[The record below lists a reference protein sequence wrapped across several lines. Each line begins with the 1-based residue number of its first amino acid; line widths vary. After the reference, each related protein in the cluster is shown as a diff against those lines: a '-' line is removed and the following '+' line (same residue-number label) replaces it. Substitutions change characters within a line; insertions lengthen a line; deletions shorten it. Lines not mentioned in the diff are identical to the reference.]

1 MYVYMLVYECVVVSC
16 VRPLCALPLTSGRAA
31 AYRLCHA
38 RSGSVSLVPEPV
50 IPCHHCF
57 MQVMT
62 RCCRILVPI
71 DNPVWATGYSNNP
84 YIICTID
91 NWCSSWLWPWAAN
104 VHRTRCTDLVIT
116 LLGMPL
122 SMRKE
127 WANNNVVVGCIYGRQ
142 YIMPAYNHHNVYMLC
157 I

>member
-1 MYVYMLVYECVVVSC
+1 
-16 VRPLCALPLTSGRAA
+16 
-31 AYRLCHA
+31 
-38 RSGSVSLVPEPV
+38 
-50 IPCHHCF
+50 

-62 RCCRILVPI
+62 RCCRLLVPI

-116 LLGMPL
+116 LPGMHRHTYMMQDKEICITALECTWVILGVGYTGYRAPVFWIP
-122 SMRKE
+122 RPFGIKE
-127 WANNNVVVGCIYGRQ
+127 NLYQ
-142 YIMPAYNHHNVYMLC
+142 YPRTSEASLRININRGYIQPRFILH
-157 I
+157 